1 MHKIEKRKEFENLQ
15 AKEAELEAKRAALR
29 REEQKLKVER
39 ELHDARIAGNTE
51 EVFAA
56 RYGFH
61 LKNKKK
67 LEMAREGAL
76 FGPQREPNAPGSRIA
91 EARAE
96 AKRKRRKSSPKV
108 IPNPDGGGY
117 GINDKYF
124 FTSDS
129 SDDDSTPTTTRGRK
143 APRLDDPRDSSLPIG
158 DPHRA
163 RPATGAYVHD
173 DVDEPQLHGGN
184 IFRDVDAD
192 EETAAKAAKA
202 KRAKKAAPKLPL
214 MTPNGIKITN
224 LSGHFTVPSDSDSSS
239 DEDSNPGI
247 AQTPAPKRSV
257 KESLG
262 ELSIFRGDTPSR
274 PERPSPQKSAVPAE
288 HTESL
293 PPIPRAPTP
302 SHATLPISPIK
313 SRAPPGKV
321 GERTA
326 RFIQSAKAAD
336 AAKRKADQLERDEKA
351 DKADDSESLKSAR
364 AKALQFTPRAPSN
377 LRESHLVDGSPLVPS
392 EKPVVQ
398 PSMAAEER
406 AQTPPPISPSL
417 INNSTAAADSVSPNK
432 GTIAQYPPDEMV
444 CIHGLWVRGKV
455 ANWAAQH
462 PPGQEQIDDMYLMIK
477 EECTQYVKDHP
488 TPPLF
493 SERVE
498 AAARTP
504 EFRQAV
510 EELGEQLVPEIQN
523 SFTRGFGV

>member
-1 MHKIEKRKEFENLQ
+1 MQ

-29 REEQKLKVER
+29 REELNLKLDR
-39 ELHDARIAGNTE
+39 ELHDAHISGNTE
-51 EVFAA
+51 EVYAA
-56 RYGFH
+56 ARQEVYATRYGFH

-129 SDDDSTPTTTRGRK
+129 SDDDSTSTTTRGK
-143 APRLDDPRDSSLPIG
+143 KTPRLDDPRDSSLPVG

-184 IFRDVDAD
+184 IFRDVDAG

-202 KRAKKAAPKLPL
+202 RKAKKAAPKLPP

-239 DEDSNPGI
+239 EEDGDLGI

-262 ELSIFRGDTPSR
+262 EMSIFRGDTPR
-274 PERPSPQKSAVPAE
+274 PERPSPQKSVVPAE

-351 DKADDSESLKSAR
+351 DKADSESLKSAR

-377 LRESHLVDGSPLVPS
+377 LRESHLVDSSPLVPS
-392 EKPVVQ
+392 EKSVTQ
-398 PSMAAEER
+398 PSIAAEER
-406 AQTPPPISPSL
+406 APTPSPNVTEVSPSL
-417 INNSTAAADSVSPNK
+417 DEHSADLVSPDE
-432 GTIAQYPPDEMV
+432 GTIVQYPPDEMV
-444 CIHGLWVRGKV
+444 CIRGLWVRGKV
-455 ANWAAQH
+455 ANEAAKH
-462 PPGQEQIDDMYLMIK
+462 PPSEEQIDAMYLMIK
-477 EECTQYVKDHP
+477 EECTQYMEDYP

-498 AAARTP
+498 AVARTP